1 MGDQRVAGYF
11 RVSQARDDMKAPQ
24 MYTDEIERYCRYRG
38 LALGEIFA
46 DIEYSGYHRS
56 EMRPALNELVA
67 RRTEL
72 SGVVIPKL
80 SRFGRSLKHLT
91 QLFHPF
97 DADGISLMFLDLGL
111 DTSTSQGRLLRNI
124 MGAFAE
130 YESDVRSDYSKAAI
144 AYRAR
149 RGLPPG
155 GWVAYGYR
163 RRGSHYEPTH
173 PESEVVQ
180 AMFEFYATGETMT
193 GVARLLND
201 AGVPSAKGV
210 SGASLR

>member
-1 MGDQRVAGYF
+1 
-11 RVSQARDDMKAPQ
+11 
-24 MYTDEIERYCRYRG
+24 
-38 LALGEIFA
+38 
-46 DIEYSGYHRS
+46 
-56 EMRPALNELVA
+56 
-67 RRTEL
+67 
-72 SGVVIPKL
+72 
-80 SRFGRSLKHLT
+80 
-91 QLFHPF
+91 
-97 DADGISLMFLDLGL
+97 MFLDLGL